1 MQDDKKLFPLDPF
14 LADFE
19 AEYGQIGPEEIAAAT
34 HRTRARAIVVRAQK
48 AA

>member
-1 MQDDKKLFPLDPF
+1 MQDDRRLSPLDPF

-19 AEYGQIGPEEIAAAT
+19 AEYGQIGPEEIAEAT
-34 HRTRARAIVVRAQK
+34 HRARARAIVVRAQK